1 MKVELTTVK
10 LEGLQIFGAKT
21 QRHLTQ
27 SDQCFSFMFELNEN
41 VCQILTPHFSVFI
54 MCSELHDLV

>member
-1 MKVELTTVK
+1 MKVELTAVT

-27 SDQCFSFMFELNEN
+27 DESVIASFLFGVNFPCYSIGLDQ
-41 VCQILTPHFSVFI
+41 I
-54 MCSELHDLV
+54 SEMLECIFLC

>member
-1 MKVELTTVK
+1 MKIELTTVK

-27 SDQCFSFMFELNEN
+27 NDQCNCFFY
-41 VCQILTPHFSVFI
+41 V
-54 MCSELHDLV
+54 